1 MDYSK
6 YLNSKVQTI
15 KPSGIRRFFDIAAEM
30 KDCISL
36 GVGEP
41 DFATPLVAREA
52 AVRSIEK
59 GVTQYTSNQGLLE
72 LRVSIAK
79 YLLER
84 EGVAYDPRTEIILT
98 VGASE
103 GIDLALRGLISEGD
117 EILVPEPS
125 YVSYTPT
132 VIMAGG
138 VPVPIRCTAD
148 NNFIVDKEKLLA
160 AITPKTKAIIMPFPN
175 NPTGG
180 IMTREEILE
189 IRDILIEKDLIILA
203 DEIYSELTYGKKHC
217 SFASIDGLKERT
229 ILLNGFSK
237 GFAMT
242 GWRLGYLCA
251 PAPIVKQ
258 LLKIHQY
265 VIMCAPT
272 AAQYCALAALED
284 GYTNN
289 FKDVENM
296 REEYDRRR
304 KYLLKS
310 FKEMGLSCFEPLG
323 AFYVFPN
330 VKETTGKTG
339 EEFAMDLLNTYKL
352 AVVPGDAFGES
363 GKDYVRISYAYS
375 MEKLEKAM
383 AIFKDYI
390 SKNHK

>member
-1 MDYSK
+1 
-6 YLNSKVQTI
+6 
-15 KPSGIRRFFDIAAEM
+15 M

-41 DFATPLVAREA
+41 DFATPVIAREA
-52 AVRSIEK
+52 AIRSIEK

-72 LRVSIAK
+72 LRKAISR
-79 YLLER
+79 YLKER
-84 EGVAYDPRTEIILT
+84 EDVEYDPKTEMIIT

-103 GIDLALRGLISEGD
+103 GIDLALRGLIEPGD

-125 YVSYTPT
+125 YVSYSPT
-132 VIMAGG
+132 VVMAGG
-138 VPVPIRCTAD
+138 IPVPICCTAD
-148 NNFIVDKEKLLA
+148 NNFIVDREKLQN
-160 AITPKTKAIIMPFPN
+160 AITNKTKAIIMPFPN

-180 IMTREEILE
+180 IMTREEILD
-189 IRDILIEKDLIILA
+189 IKDILIENDLIILA

-217 SFASIDGLKERT
+217 SFASIEGLRERT

-272 AAQYCALAALED
+272 ASQYCALAALED
-284 GYTNN
+284 GFKNN
-289 FKDVENM
+289 FKDVIIM

-304 KYLLKS
+304 KFLLKS
-310 FKEMGLSCFEPLG
+310 FHEMGLSCFEPLG

-330 VKETTGKTG
+330 VKETTKKTG
-339 EEFAMDLLNTYKL
+339 EEFAMDLLGNYKL
-352 AVVPGDAFGES
+352 AVVPGDAFGDS
-363 GKDYVRISYAYS
+363 GRDFVRISYAYS

-383 AIFKDYI
+383 EIFKDYI
-390 SKNHK
+390 SKNHI

>member
-15 KPSGIRRFFDIAAEM
+15 KPSGIRKFFDIAAEM

-79 YLLER
+79 YLSER
-84 EGVAYDPRTEIILT
+84 EDVTYDPRTEIILT

-330 VKETTGKTG
+330 VKATTGKTG

-363 GKDYVRISYAYS
+363 GKDYIRISYAYS

-390 SKNHK
+390 SKNHI

>member
-6 YLNSKVQTI
+6 YLNEKVQSI
-15 KPSGIRRFFDIAAEM
+15 KPSGIRKFFDIAAEM

-41 DFATPLVAREA
+41 DFATPLAAREA
-52 AVRSIEK
+52 AIRSIEK
-59 GVTQYTSNQGLLE
+59 GITQYTSNQGLLE
-72 LRVSIAK
+72 LRQAISK
-79 YLLER
+79 YLSER
-84 EGVAYDPRTEIILT
+84 EGVSYDARTEMILT

-103 GIDLALRGLISEGD
+103 GIDLALRGLISPGD
-117 EILVPEPS
+117 EVLIPEPS

-132 VIMAGG
+132 VILAGG
-138 VPVPIRCTAD
+138 MPVPIRCTAD
-148 NNFIVDKEKLLA
+148 NNFIVDREKLLSA
-160 AITPKTKAIIMPFPN
+160 VTPKSKAIIMPFPN

-180 IMTREEILE
+180 IMTREQILNIKDIILE
-189 IRDILIEKDLIILA
+189 NDLIIIA
-203 DEIYSELTYGKKHC
+203 DEIYSELTYGEKHC

-272 AAQYCALAALED
+272 AAQYCALAALQD
-284 GYTNN
+284 GFDNN

-296 REEYDRRR
+296 RAEYDRRR
-304 KYLLKS
+304 KYLLKE

-330 VKETTGKTG
+330 VKKTTGKTG
-339 EEFAMDLLNTYKL
+339 EEFAMDLLEKYKL
-352 AVVPGDAFGES
+352 AVVPGDAFGDS
-363 GKDYVRISYAYS
+363 GRDYVRISYAYS
-375 MEKLEKAM
+375 MEKLEKAT
-383 AIFKDYI
+383 AIFRDYI
-390 SKNHK
+390 SKNHI

>member
-79 YLLER
+79 YLSER
-84 EGVAYDPRTEIILT
+84 ENVTYDPKTEIILT

-217 SFASIDGLKERT
+217 SFASIDGLRERT

-284 GYTNN
+284 GYKNN

-296 REEYDRRR
+296 RQEYDRRR
-304 KYLLKS
+304 KFLLKS
-310 FKEMGLSCFEPLG
+310 FNEMGLSCFEPLG

-330 VKETTGKTG
+330 VKATTGKTG

-390 SKNHK
+390 SKNHI